1 MSMTRA
7 KRVVLAGSF
16 RVGRLAASYQRAF
29 EMLGHEVIRFDVDSH
44 HQDLR
49 WWLRSRIGHRLSI
62 NSLSARRMGAGA
74 YNKALYHLVAD
85 AKPCLVLAFNGPF
98 IMPETVRM
106 VRQQGAKFVLF
117 HADNPLPPNYNARPE
132 TLLAGKECD
141 AFLVWSSALAKQLR
155 GMGIPAGFL
164 AFGWDDQVTPFQGAQ
179 NRLDCD
185 VAFVGGWDQKR
196 ERFLEEVARHFNL
209 QIWGPPYWGQR
220 TRPGGKVR
228 QCWQGR
234 ELRGAE
240 VAEAFARTRINLNIL
255 RDQHYIAGKADGV
268 IMRTFEV
275 PGAGG
280 FLLATRS
287 GDATEL
293 FPENESV
300 GYFDDLDECLE
311 RIEHYLT
318 HDAVR
323 NEASRQAHSLVDAH
337 HHYSHRV
344 KDLLEK
350 IA

>member
-1 MSMTRA
+1 M
-7 KRVVLAGSF
+7 RVLLAGIF
-16 RVGRLAASYQRAF
+16 RQGHLGDSYRRAF
-29 EMLGHEVIRFDVDSH
+29 GALGHEVLTFDH
-44 HQDLR
+44 EAQWCDLD
-49 WWLRSRIGHRLSI
+49 WWLRGRVGHRLTI
-62 NSLSARRMGAGA
+62 KNFWARRLGSQR
-74 YNKALYHLVAD
+74 YNWALERTVAAQRPD
-85 AKPCLVLAFNGPF
+85 LVLAFNGEF
-98 IMPETVRM
+98 IMPETVRKIRHRG
-106 VRQQGAKFVLF
+106 VRFVIF
-117 HADNPLPPNYNARPE
+117 HADNPLPPHYNARPE
-132 TLLAGKECD
+132 TLLAAKECD
-141 AFLVWSSALAKQLR
+141 AFLVWSSALAEQLR

-164 AFGWDDQVTPFQGAQ
+164 AFGWDDQVTPFQDAGR
-179 NRLDCD
+179 RLDYD
-185 VAFVGGWDQKR
+185 VAFVGGWDKQR
-196 ERFLEEVARHFNL
+196 ERFLEEVARNFNL
-209 QIWGPPYWGQR
+209 KIWGPPYWGQR

-240 VAEAFARTRINLNIL
+240 VADVFARSRINLNIL

-287 GDATEL
+287 GGATEL
-293 FPENESV
+293 FPENEAV

-318 HDAVR
+318 HDADR
-323 NEASRQAHSLVDAH
+323 NDASRQAHCLVDAH